1 MYPSYDVTGNKA
13 HPYRRDGLAVEQMES
28 LSSMD
33 RDQADLARLGKKS
46 VLKRNFGYMPILGFA
61 CTVIITWEATF
72 LTLSLGLPSGGPA
85 GLIYGFIFVW
95 LGMLAVFTSIGEMAS
110 IAPTSG
116 GQYYWVSMLAP
127 PYCRKFLSYITG
139 WITLIGWQAVSTSTV
154 YLCGSLIQ
162 GLVVLVNPSSG
173 GTLWQGTLLLWAM
186 IFFCVFFNTTLGN
199 FLPHVEGLGLVL
211 HIVGFF
217 AIMVPMI
224 YLAPHG
230 SASYVFG
237 TFLNEGNWPTQ
248 GVSFMIS
255 LNVAVFDFLGSD
267 SVIHMSEEIRGAATV
282 VPQTMILSLL
292 INGTLGLAAL
302 VATLFCMGDV
312 DTALASTTGYPFMEI
327 FQSATGSVGGAAF
340 MSVILF
346 IMQTFAAIGLVAAT
360 SRMFWAF
367 ARDRGL
373 PGWQYLSR
381 VDPTTSIPTVA
392 VAVTVVITCL
402 LGLIN
407 LAGPI
412 VFNDVIS
419 LTVSALLLSYLFVC
433 GLLLWRRC
441 TGFIT
446 YDTRHSQKI
455 SISAGNSEVQLYWGP
470 WHVPGVLGIVINVIA
485 CAFLVLIIFWSFWPQ
500 ATPTTADSMNMSVL
514 MLGATI
520 IFAIVWYVVQGRKTY
535 KGPIIELEL
544 EN

>member
-1 MYPSYDVTGNKA
+1 
-13 HPYRRDGLAVEQMES
+13 
-28 LSSMD
+28 
-33 RDQADLARLGKKS
+33 
-46 VLKRNFGYMPILGFA
+46 
-61 CTVIITWEATF
+61 
-72 LTLSLGLPSGGPA
+72 
-85 GLIYGFIFVW
+85 
-95 LGMLAVFTSIGEMAS
+95 
-110 IAPTSG
+110 
-116 GQYYWVSMLAP
+116 
-127 PYCRKFLSYITG
+127 
-139 WITLIGWQAVSTSTV
+139 
-154 YLCGSLIQ
+154 
-162 GLVVLVNPSSG
+162 
-173 GTLWQGTLLLWAM
+173 
-186 IFFCVFFNTTLGN
+186 
-199 FLPHVEGLGLVL
+199 
-211 HIVGFF
+211 
-217 AIMVPMI
+217 MVPMI

-237 TFLNEGNWPTQ
+237 TFLNEGSWPTQ

-282 VPQTMILSLL
+282 VPQTMILSLI
-292 INGTLGLAAL
+292 INGVLGLAAL
-302 VATLFCMGDV
+302 VATLFCIGDV
-312 DTALASTTGYPFMEI
+312 DAALASTTGYPFMEI

-381 VDPTTSIPTVA
+381 VNPNTSIPTVA

-402 LGLIN
+402 LGLLN

-419 LTVSALLLSYLFVC
+419 LTVSALLLSYLLVC

-446 YDTRHSQKI
+446 HNTRHLQKI
-455 SISAGNSEVQLYWGP
+455 SISDGDSEVQLYWGP
-470 WHVPGVLGIVINVIA
+470 WHVPGMLGIVINVIA

-520 IFAIVWYVVQGRKTY
+520 IFAIVWYIAHARKTY
-535 KGPIIELEL
+535 RGPIIELEL
-544 EN
+544 ENQ